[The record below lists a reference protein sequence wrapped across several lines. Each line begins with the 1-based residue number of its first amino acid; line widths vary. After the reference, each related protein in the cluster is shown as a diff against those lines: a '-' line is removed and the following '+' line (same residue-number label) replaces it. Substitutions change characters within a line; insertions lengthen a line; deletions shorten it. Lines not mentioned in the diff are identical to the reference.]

1 MSNGDASATAEEK
14 LLLCQLYESS
24 TLLAQLGA
32 LVSEGLD
39 RLMLNQGN
47 IIVLVAWLP
56 ISYHSTCSVQ
66 LARRPGEEEA

>member
-14 LLLCQLYESS
+14 MLLCQLYESS

-39 RLMLNQGN
+39 RLMLNQGT
-47 IIVLVAWLP
+47 IV
-56 ISYHSTCSVQ
+56 
-66 LARRPGEEEA
+66 

>member
-14 LLLCQLYESS
+14 TLLCQLYESS

-39 RLMLNQGN
+39 RLMLNQGT
-47 IIVLVAWLP
+47 IV
-56 ISYHSTCSVQ
+56 
-66 LARRPGEEEA
+66 